1 MENGKLKEKELFEL
15 GTVSSA
21 SISFLLSSEMIEPF
35 RNDNWQLI
43 SNGKL

>member
-15 GTVSSA
+15 PSVSIE
-21 SISFLLSSEMIEPF
+21 SISFLLSSEMIKPF
-35 RNDNWQLI
+35 SVDNWQLI